1 MIGKKIGIFS
11 PSAISKRKRSLQN
24 RGIIAGIKAHLVP
37 EQCGLDYPVVIFV
50 RAKYGPNYIENL
62 GDKLR
67 KLPGIL
73 GVYNI
78 SGDIDFLVFGVYKNR
93 TEYLKVLDTLTRIRE
108 VERTDT
114 RQIHKI
120 IKDFDYSEV
129 LVPLE

>member
-1 MIGKKIGIFS
+1 MKELASDASQSNLMIGKKIGIFS

-78 SGDIDFLVFGVYKNR
+78 SGDI
-93 TEYLKVLDTLTRIRE
+93 
-108 VERTDT
+108 
-114 RQIHKI
+114 
-120 IKDFDYSEV
+120 
-129 LVPLE
+129 